1 MMSYANWYVQ
11 AVTWLDAGKAE
22 NVLLGAFNEPEYE
35 GESGWALVRRIQA
48 KIALPEEKAKTLE
61 ASFADIM
68 ARNALMGLSP
78 LSWTTASKE
87 ELSKVAGESLNQ
99 NEIDAFQDAIAKGF
113 LPVADDR
120 EGQNS
125 KTPDC
130 CSSKSTTKRRG
141 SAGGRAPSFR
151 I

>member
-1 MMSYANWYVQ
+1 LEGAARDAELKSFVSGNAWYHGADVDNLTKLESRII
-11 AVTWLDAGKAE
+11 AAR
-22 NVLLGAFNEPEYE
+22 LL
-35 GESGWALVRRIQA
+35 RRIQA

-130 CSSKSTTKRRG
+130 CSSKSTTKR
-141 SAGGRAPSFR
+141 
-151 I
+151 